1 VRIDDISHIY
11 GVYRQC
17 LRAMGINDT
26 LGCDAPEELQHIKSG
41 EDFFLNQYLKKLLG
55 DELVIFDV
63 GANEGRYAEM
73 ASSIFPDGKVY
84 CFEPHPK
91 SYQRLIDR
99 NLPSECFQ
107 LAVGAKNEK
116 CTLFER
122 VDHPDGSE
130 MASVHESVITE
141 LHGVDSIKIEVEMKT
156 IDKIMEE
163 NNISAIDFLKV
174 DVEGHELAVIQ
185 GAKQAIDHGQLKVIQ
200 YEFNHP
206 NIVSRVFMRDF
217 RNELPNYDFFRLLE
231 NGMLPV
237 LDHPIFQEIF
247 GYQNI
252 VAVHQ
257 SFSPVFRN
265 DLLL

>member
-1 VRIDDISHIY
+1 MTTPDMNQVY

-26 LGCDAPEELQHIKSG
+26 LGCDAPEELQHVESG
-41 EDFFLNQYLKKLLG
+41 EEFFLNQYLKKLRG
-55 DELVIFDV
+55 DDLVIFDV
-63 GANEGRYAEM
+63 GANEGRYAKM
-73 ASSIFPDGKVY
+73 ISSLFPKGRLY

-91 SYQRLIDR
+91 SYQRLVDKNI
-99 NLPSECFQ
+99 PSKCFQ
-107 LAVGAKNEK
+107 LAMGAENKN

-122 VDHPDGSE
+122 VDHPYGSE

-141 LHGVDSIKIEVEMKT
+141 LHGVESIKIEVEMKT
-156 IDKIMEE
+156 VDKIMEE
-163 NNISAIDFLKV
+163 NNISVIDFLKI
-174 DVEGHELAVIQ
+174 DVEGHELAVVQ
-185 GAKQAIDHGQLKVIQ
+185 GAKEAVNHGRVKVIQ

-217 RNELPNYDFFRLLE
+217 RKELPDYDFFRLLE
-231 NGMLPV
+231 GGILPV

-252 VAVHQ
+252 VAIHK
-257 SFSPVFRN
+257 SLSPV
-265 DLLL
+265 